1 MDIPPVIHKTASDLR
16 VRPHWTDYEGARKQ
30 DVWGEARRA
39 LQGLPGG
46 GLNIGFEAVDRHA
59 QGRRRAHCALR
70 FVARDADALE
80 LSYGE
85 LAPLSNRFANV
96 LQQLGI
102 GKGDRLFVLAGRLPA
117 LYIAILGALKN
128 GTEAG
133 ARRFAAQ
140 FGNVRPEHHR
150 HKSGRAGRAGGV
162 RRDLPTAGRTRW
174 SWRHH
179 RSTLGRGGCRVRS
192 AAAHRQSG
200 GRPPGFGWAPGSAVP
215 D

>member
-102 GKGDRLFVLAGRLPA
+102 GKGDRLFVLPAWPKAWNVAFKLHAPRNTVVAGEVRNGKVVSLTVTPKSRTVDVVNM
-117 LYIAILGALKN
+117 LGS
-128 GTEAG
+128 
-133 ARRFAAQ
+133 
-140 FGNVRPEHHR
+140 P
-150 HKSGRAGRAGGV
+150 
-162 RRDLPTAGRTRW
+162 
-174 SWRHH
+174 
-179 RSTLGRGGCRVRS
+179 
-192 AAAHRQSG
+192 
-200 GRPPGFGWAPGSAVP
+200 
-215 D
+215 